1 MSTKNQCP
9 SCGGLKKTTSKICS
23 KCRYPAKVITLCLN
37 CNKETTNPSD
47 KMISNRRKPEHKCKV
62 CETPIGHNQ
71 RYCSDDCKSVTSMMN
86 NTMCHYNQIK
96 GNGKYNSIRAK
107 ARILYQQSQK
117 PYVCYNCGYDKHVQ
131 ICHLKPLHLF
141 ADDTLISIVN
151 DLNNLIALC
160 PNCHWELDNNILSL
174 PAIGESNS

>member
-1 MSTKNQCP
+1 
-9 SCGGLKKTTSKICS
+9 
-23 KCRYPAKVITLCLN
+23 
-37 CNKETTNPSD
+37 
-47 KMISNRRKPEHKCKV
+47 
-62 CETPIGHNQ
+62 
-71 RYCSDDCKSVTSMMN
+71 
-86 NTMCHYNQIK
+86 MCHYNQIK